1 MLAQYPDSHIERKY
15 GERYSEWIKAEM
27 ETLDRAM
34 QTAYEPKELL
44 PVLYDLDKAFKAQ
57 RINPGTTADI
67 TVATVL
73 VVLLEQ
79 LIGEGTG
86 GL

>member
-1 MLAQYPDSHIERKY
+1 LAQYPDSHIERKY
-15 GERYSEWIKAEM
+15 GKRYSEWIKAEM
-27 ETLDRAM
+27 EMLDRAM
-34 QTAYEPKELL
+34 QTACEPKELL

-79 LIGEGTG
+79 LIGQRMAD